1 MRFDLASSP
10 YAGKAAVLPGA
21 IFDVGTPAAPD
32 CLTVRVILPVEHR
45 DGRWTLYANVETP

>member
-10 YAGKAAVLPGA
+10 YAGNAAGLPGA
-21 IFDVGTPAAPD
+21 IFDVGTPASSD

-45 DGRWTLYANVETP
+45 DGRWTLYATVDVP